1 MPTTPTSTPPTP
13 APAETSLTVATFVA
27 FMTASGHAQQILKAR
42 MLTESNLQYQEHWD
56 AFCHEG
62 GYDAQKQNRAEWVAI
77 KLAHSGP
84 KGAEVTLGDWRT
96 FQARFTAARARVAD
110 RTKAEE
116 HQMVFRQ
123 LTPKMQ
129 EVLLREQSKRRASR
143 PWVSIVTPGRIPLN
157 DVLAEMRDQLGGLL
171 PTTETTRAGCIV
183 QCATAEM
190 RDRFLHF
197 SGWEFEGQSI
207 EVTRYEYEM
216 TSEETFE
223 FFLQRLRVDQE
234 LSATRATYGCTVDA
248 EISQNSPQSRTPPTK
263 VTIVEPA
270 VSRDKRQ
277 TCGDSGKGTA
287 TGIVS
292 WVDQK
297 ETVRRPPKGSAESRD
312 RQARAVE
319 AQVAQALASRAFEQ
333 SSPRTSPRT
342 RDD

>member
-1 MPTTPTSTPPTP
+1 M
-13 APAETSLTVATFVA
+13 
-27 FMTASGHAQQILKAR
+27 
-42 MLTESNLQYQEHWD
+42 
-56 AFCHEG
+56 
-62 GYDAQKQNRAEWVAI
+62 
-77 KLAHSGP
+77 
-84 KGAEVTLGDWRT
+84 
-96 FQARFTAARARVAD
+96 
-110 RTKAEE
+110 
-116 HQMVFRQ
+116 
-123 LTPKMQ
+123 
-129 EVLLREQSKRRASR
+129 
-143 PWVSIVTPGRIPLN
+143 TPGRIPLN

-171 PTTETTRAGCIV
+171 PTTESTRAGCIV

-216 TSEETFE
+216 SSEETFE

-234 LSATRATYGCTVDA
+234 LSATRATYGCTADA

-342 RDD
+342 RDDWGKTPPSAAQKGKGKGKGKGSTNRPDSPARAKFPVYNGRQLTPEDGCWKCILAGKDGGHDYKSCTVLLPGKSVQAILEKLQGAGAAPTATNDRK